1 MTDKNNKNQT
11 AEHITLHYSIAF
23 AVFFAAFCMIS
34 SFISVYLLDRGFS
47 YTQVGVIT
55 GIHMF
60 VAAAIQPNY
69 SFILDRLK
77 LSLHRFITLCC
88 IPAVLCSLL
97 TFLLPANMLIFIPLY
112 ILFGLCEIG
121 LQSLMV
127 SIGMEYVNAGV
138 PVNAGVGRGAGSV
151 GYGIA
156 NLGLGYLIVKY
167 GSPISQKLNIVL
179 MLALAFLIITL
190 PDPEK
195 LKTEDALESEK
206 DEAPADDLFHFLR
219 NNHVFALFSLS
230 VICIFF
236 AHSIVNTYM
245 PNVAGQFGLAS
256 DFTGLLNSIA
266 AFLELIPMM
275 FYSQISKRISPFK
288 LLYISAVFFTV
299 KILTATLATNA
310 AGLVISQAMQI
321 LAYAL
326 FAMASIY
333 FTNQAVRPH
342 NRVMAQGLLVGANEI
357 GFTIGSLVGGIVL
370 DHTTVKTLLWM
381 GVIVSVIGSTL
392 MITAI
397 SKFRKNETGPFRLR
411 S

>member
-1 MTDKNNKNQT
+1 
-11 AEHITLHYSIAF
+11 
-23 AVFFAAFCMIS
+23 
-34 SFISVYLLDRGFS
+34 
-47 YTQVGVIT
+47 
-55 GIHMF
+55 MF

-69 SFILDRLK
+69 SLILDHFPK
-77 LSLHRFITLCC
+77 LGLRRFVALCC

-97 TFLLPANMLIFIPLY
+97 TFVLPANLLFFIPLY
-112 ILFGLCEIG
+112 LIFGLCEVG

-127 SIGMEYVNAGV
+127 SIGMEYVNAGI
-138 PVNAGVGRGAGSV
+138 PVNAGVGRGFASV

-156 NLGLGYLIVKY
+156 NLGLGFLIVRF
-167 GSPISQKLNIVL
+167 GSPVSQKLNVAL
-179 MLALAFLIITL
+179 MLLLAILIMTMPDANALRTV
-190 PDPEK
+190 DE
-195 LKTEDALESEK
+195 TEREK
-206 DEAPADDLFHFLR
+206 DEAPSDDLFHFLR

-245 PNVAGQFGLAS
+245 PNVAGQFGLKS

-275 FYSQISKRISPFK
+275 LFSQISKRISPLK
-288 LLYISAVFFTV
+288 LLYISAVFFSV
-299 KILTATLATNA
+299 KILTATLAVNA
-310 AGLVISQAMQI
+310 GGLILSQSMQI

-342 NRVMAQGLLVGANEI
+342 NRVMAQGLLVGANEAGFMLGSMI
-357 GFTIGSLVGGIVL
+357 GGFVL
-370 DHTTVKTLLWM
+370 DHATIRVLLWM
-381 GVIVSVIGSTL
+381 GVIVSIIGSVL
-392 MITAI
+392 MITAVT
-397 SKFRKNETGPFRLR
+397 KFKRANL